1 MSRSRVAAYGA
12 TAVGLLA
19 IIAFAATRSAAE
31 RRPLSSV
38 RAEATGEVIPGP
50 SAESTNGL
58 APAVVEAPEPSPPT
72 PVSDPAMAEMVDE
85 LARFD
90 DELSQRLEV
99 PSDWRPPRRAI
110 PAKRPTLPPL
120 PTNREPASQL
130 AEASKWFEALPNAK
144 PKSEA
149 ELTAR
154 RERMDKAGLEL
165 LRSECRSG
173 VCRLSFV
180 YSKNSSERLK
190 NRMNGHD
197 SARGRPNWMSFT
209 ILRSDGRVEGHIF
222 MVSGPGHGGGR

>member
-1 MSRSRVAAYGA
+1 M
-12 TAVGLLA
+12 
-19 IIAFAATRSAAE
+19 SAAILTMSHRELVRSEVMHRLLE
-31 RRPLSSV
+31 RR
-38 RAEATGEVIPGP
+38 
-50 SAESTNGL
+50 
-58 APAVVEAPEPSPPT
+58 
-72 PVSDPAMAEMVDE
+72 
-85 LARFD
+85 
-90 DELSQRLEV
+90 LSQRAAASMLGLCVRQTERLLARYRRDV
-99 PSDWRPPRRAI
+99 TAGLISRKRGKPSNRQLPDQQ
-110 PAKRPTLPPL
+110 TLPPL
-120 PTNREPASQL
+120 STNREPASQL

-180 YSKNSSERLK
+180 YSKSSSERLK